1 MEAPPGHVS
10 DNATLHF
17 AVFVLAS
24 FAAFLLVLKLI
35 FAKRSVQPKLLSLLW
50 SSALVVVGGMVFAK
64 VAANSG
70 LPTWVYY
77 GIPAIATLLLPP
89 IVFGMRRG
97 EIVAYLCAASL
108 LPAVIH
114 VGFSLF
120 LGWKEYLPFWA
131 VPSLRELL
139 S

>member
-1 MEAPPGHVS
+1 VEAPLGHVS
-10 DNATLHF
+10 DNPALHF

-24 FAAFLLVLKLI
+24 LAAFLLVLKLI
-35 FAKRSVQPKLLSLLW
+35 FAKRSLQPRLLSLLW
-50 SSALVVVGGMVFAK
+50 VSALVVVGGMVFAK

-70 LPTWVYY
+70 LPTLVYY
-77 GIPAIATLLLPP
+77 GIPAITTLLLPP

>member
-1 MEAPPGHVS
+1 MNDS
-10 DNATLHF
+10 ATLHF

-24 FAAFLLVLKLI
+24 FVAFLLLLKVIL
-35 FAKRSVQPKLLSLLW
+35 AKRSVQPSLVSLLW
-50 SSALVVVGGMVFAK
+50 VSAVVVGGGMLFAK
-64 VAANSG
+64 VAANSA

-77 GIPAIATLLLPP
+77 GVPAVATLVLPP

-97 EIVAYLCAASL
+97 EVAAYLCAASL

-114 VGFSLF
+114 LGFSLV
-120 LGWKEYLPFWA
+120 LGWKEYLPFWV

>member
-1 MEAPPGHVS
+1 MS
-10 DNATLHF
+10 NTDKLHF

-24 FAAFLLVLKLI
+24 FVAFLALLRVI
-35 FAKRSVQPKLLSLLW
+35 VRKRPVQPGSLSLLW
-50 SSALVVVGGMVFAK
+50 VSAVVVVAGMLFAK

-70 LPTWVYY
+70 LPPWVYY
-77 GIPAIATLLLPP
+77 GIPAATTILLPP
-89 IVFGMRRG
+89 VVFGMRRG
-97 EIVAYLCAASL
+97 EVAAYLCAASL
-108 LPAVIH
+108 TPAVIH
-114 VGFSLF
+114 VGFSLI